1 MAEARPTTTYEALD
15 EDRRIPFS
23 AADERA
29 ITGLTVWCRIV
40 GVINII
46 IALGTATLTL
56 LPMIRAG
63 IFSLLVVLIVVLRD
77 GALLLLGLF
86 LLQAAKPLRKMAT
99 TDVAD
104 KQYLV
109 AGTMALT
116 KYFNLTGVLMVLT
129 VALLA
134 LTLFGMLLPKF
145 M

>member
-1 MAEARPTTTYEALD
+1 MAEVRPTTTYEALD

-23 AADERA
+23 AADEQA
-29 ITGLTVWCRIV
+29 ITGLTVWCKIV
-40 GVINII
+40 GIINIV
-46 IALGTATLTL
+46 IAAASATVSL
-56 LPMIRAG
+56 LPMIKLG
-63 IFSLLVVLIVVLRD
+63 VFSLLVVLTVVIRD
-77 GALLLLGLF
+77 GAMLLLGLF

-129 VALLA
+129 VALLTVTIA
-134 LTLFGMLLPKF
+134 GMLLSQLT
-145 M
+145 